1 MLKLTQGQIIQK
13 ANELGLEVID
23 YNLQFS
29 PALAKSWYDITHGI
43 RHHDVWPGGTM
54 EDIHEDHM
62 LNKGYRGTGYHFRF
76 PRTGGVEIGR
86 PVGMIGGHC
95 KQQEM
100 NYRSLGLVWEG
111 NMDEDRL
118 TEKQFEDSAKFLSIF
133 VDQLV
138 FEDHNAFAK
147 KSCPGVNFPSGQ
159 LMKRAEEIA
168 ETAHWAEE
176 HFEELNEAFEEV
188 EVAVHDRRFDD
199 TITRGESM
207 ALQNNMRKLF
217 EHRIQK
223 FEKRIEEAYYKG
235 VLFGRSASLEHEQ
248 AVRKLSSD

>member
-1 MLKLTQGQIIQK
+1 MLKLTQEQIIQK
-13 ANELGLEVID
+13 AKDLGLEIID
-23 YNLQFS
+23 YGLEFD
-29 PALAKSWYDITHGI
+29 PPLAKSYYEIEYGI
-43 RHHDVWPGGTM
+43 EHHDVWPGGTM
-54 EDIHEDHM
+54 KDIHEDHIVFM
-62 LNKGYRGTGYHFRF
+62 RGTGYHFRF

-86 PVGMIGGHC
+86 LVGMIGGHC

-100 NYRSLGLVWEG
+100 NYRSIGLVWEG
-111 NMDEDRL
+111 NMDEQEL
-118 TEKQFEDSAKFLSIF
+118 TPVQFEDSAKFISIF
-133 VDQLV
+133 VDQIE
-138 FEDHNAFAK
+138 FKRHGDYANK
-147 KSCPGVNFPSGQ
+147 TCPGTNFPSEA
-159 LMKRAEEIA
+159 LLARAKEIA

-207 ALQNNMRKLF
+207 AIQNNMRKLF
-217 EHRIQK
+217 EHRLQK
-223 FEKRIEEAYYKG
+223 IEKRIEEAYYKG